1 MASTYARCITPRP
14 RSSDCSTAS
23 AIRVDYGEAL
33 VCILDMLLRLM
44 AEHVAGVYVAT
55 LDAARE
61 EAERD
66 GYIELDDV
74 MAAIDADEAEDA
86 RADEAARRTAS

>member
-1 MASTYARCITPRP
+1 MGKVSRRPDLEVFAEQCVASGRYGDLE
-14 RSSDCSTAS
+14 SV
-23 AIRVDYGEAL
+23 VDAGLA
-33 VCILDMLLRLM
+33 LLREREKQRN
-44 AEHVAGVYVAT
+44 AFIAT

-66 GYIELDDV
+66 GYIELGDV